1 MKNDIGELYKK
12 APSLFLLSK
21 PSSIKVERIWNN
33 IILFFGTILIFFL
46 YVYNNIKVSVQSW
59 DIQKCNPKYLFFSG
73 YLHNN
78 NPNLTG
84 GEATL
89 LNFTDCTR
97 KIIVG
102 KDSATGGGMQHFSD
116 LMDENLWNL
125 NEQTRSTYGKDL
137 KSMKTSTEDISSQ
150 LQRMETELELN
161 LDLSDAVIY
170 NEIKNMGFYIDQLNV
185 FMNYISQYTKQYL
198 LHNMVM
204 YINDC
209 KKELDGK
216 CDDPDNIN
224 YKKAMRIKRILEMAY
239 GQSFPL
245 DDILA
250 TRVPQD
256 KHSTEIDSARDKLDS
271 AKSEVDNIG
280 KDSSR
285 ELNRNL
291 DRARSIRSRFRF

>member
-33 IILFFGTILIFFL
+33 IILFFCTILIFFL

-209 KKELDGK
+209 KIELDGK

>member
-73 YLHNN
+73 YLHND

-137 KSMKTSTEDISSQ
+137 KSMQISTEDISSQ

-198 LHNMVM
+198 LHNMIM

-209 KKELDGK
+209 KMESDGK

-256 KHSTEIDSARDKLDS
+256 KHSTEIDAAKDKLDS

-280 KDSSR
+280 RDTSR

>member
-1 MKNDIGELYKK
+1 MY
-12 APSLFLLSK
+12 
-21 PSSIKVERIWNN
+21 
-33 IILFFGTILIFFL
+33 
-46 YVYNNIKVSVQSW
+46 
-59 DIQKCNPKYLFFSG
+59 
-73 YLHNN
+73 
-78 NPNLTG
+78 
-84 GEATL
+84 
-89 LNFTDCTR
+89 
-97 KIIVG
+97 
-102 KDSATGGGMQHFSD
+102 
-116 LMDENLWNL
+116 
-125 NEQTRSTYGKDL
+125 L
-137 KSMKTSTEDISSQ
+137 KSMQISTEDISSQ
-150 LQRMETELELN
+150 LQRMENELELN

-209 KKELDGK
+209 KIELDGK

-250 TRVPQD
+250 TRVPQE
-256 KHSTEIDSARDKLDS
+256 KHSTEIDAARDKLDS

-291 DRARSIRSRFRF
+291 DRARSIRNKFRF

>member
-33 IILFFGTILIFFL
+33 IILFFCTILIFFL

-150 LQRMETELELN
+150 LQRMENELEIN

-209 KKELDGK
+209 KIELDGK

>member
-209 KKELDGK
+209 KIELDGK

>member
-1 MKNDIGELYKK
+1 MSKEIEKLYQNT
-12 APSLFLLSK
+12 PSFFLLSE
-21 PSSIKVERIWNN
+21 PSRIQVERIWNN

-46 YVYNNIKVSVQSW
+46 YVYNNIKVSAQSW

-73 YLHNN
+73 YIHNN

-102 KDSATGGGMQHFSD
+102 KDSATGGGMKHFSD

-137 KSMKTSTEDISSQ
+137 KSMQISTEDISSQ
-150 LQRMETELELN
+150 LQRMETELEVN

-170 NEIKNMGFYIDQLNV
+170 NEIKNMGFYIDQLNI

-198 LHNMVM
+198 LHNMIM
-204 YINDC
+204 YVNDC
-209 KKELDGK
+209 KTESGGK
-216 CDDPDNIN
+216 CDNPDNLN
-224 YKKAMRIKRILEMAY
+224 YKKAMRIKRILEITY
-239 GQSFPL
+239 GESFPL
-245 DDILA
+245 DDILQ

-256 KHSTEIDSARDKLDS
+256 EHSTELDAAKKKLDA
-271 AKSEVDNIG
+271 AKAEVDEIGRDASRKLDQNI
-280 KDSSR
+280 
-285 ELNRNL
+285 
-291 DRARSIRSRFRF
+291 DRARSIRNRFRF